1 MKLNAYIQHDVK
13 LSVSNGRFSYFMDFV
28 FETSKTNIC
37 EECKANFTQFIA
49 LKSYTYVSIKVVV
62 VGIWKSLQF
71 AKISSTRL
79 IEFERKWLQFW

>member
-1 MKLNAYIQHDVK
+1 MKQAKQI
-13 LSVSNGRFSYFMDFV
+13 G
-28 FETSKTNIC
+28 IC
-37 EECKANFTQFIA
+37 EECDANFTQFIA

-79 IEFERKWLQFW
+79 IEFESK